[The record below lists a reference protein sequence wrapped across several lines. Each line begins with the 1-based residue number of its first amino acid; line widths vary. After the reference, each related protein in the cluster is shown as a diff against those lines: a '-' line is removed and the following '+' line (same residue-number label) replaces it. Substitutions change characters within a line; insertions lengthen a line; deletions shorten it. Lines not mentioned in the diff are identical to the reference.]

1 MKKSLGYL
9 LRHKPEIFLC
19 ISSGY
24 ISNILHKKYFNRF
37 TLMTFIVIIDISVVV
52 KELTKIAQKNYR
64 LAE

>member
-19 ISSGY
+19 IPFGY

-37 TLMTFIVIIDISVVV
+37 TLMTFIVIIDISIVV